1 MNIYGVNKMRHE
13 LCCRT
18 GRIICDTGP
27 KSKCNCGNGT
37 DKNGITREHFLR
49 SCSLEE
55 MAETIADIAYA
66 AMRHNSPAL
75 CDREYV
81 TEWLKGE
88 YDGK

>member
-1 MNIYGVNKMRHE
+1 MDTLKVSLTLVDNE
-13 LCCRT
+13 LLHISCNLALRART
-18 GRIICDTGP
+18 QDI
-27 KSKCNCGNGT
+27 S
-37 DKNGITREHFLR
+37 REQFLR

-55 MAETIADIAYA
+55 MAETIADISSA